1 MKFTLLG
8 SGCVR
13 CDLEHWGP
21 AQVLEVEG
29 DILLFDCGRGA
40 TMRLQQAGIPWPTIR
55 RVFFTHHHFDHNC
68 DFAYFFLTGWVLG
81 RNHPLEV
88 YGPRGTEAFCDTLL
102 GDVYKDDI
110 HSRRHHPSYTPHG
123 CEWVARDVLEDTW
136 TLEGK
141 GYRIRMIHVLHKS
154 HILDNLAFRVDADG
168 KSIVIAGDNVLC
180 ENLMELSEG
189 VDLLV
194 HECTF
199 PTERIE
205 QAKWGSFH
213 TSPRALGK
221 WAKERGVKRLMLKH
235 YAVQKGVAVAALAQ
249 EVRDE
254 FGDENL
260 LVGEDL
266 MTVEI

>member
-21 AQVLEVEG
+21 AQVLEVNGET
-29 DILLFDCGRGA
+29 LLFDCGRGA
-40 TMRLQQAGIPWPTIR
+40 TMRMQEAAIPWPTIR
-55 RVFFTHHHFDHNC
+55 KVFFTHHHYDHNC
-68 DFAYFFLTGWVLG
+68 DFAYFFLTSWVLG

-88 YGPRGTEAFCDTLL
+88 IGPRGTEAFCDGLL
-102 GDVYKDDI
+102 GNVYRDDI
-110 HSRRHHPSYTPHG
+110 NSRRFHPAYTEHG
-123 CEWVARDVLEDTW
+123 CEWTARDILEDEL
-136 TLEGK
+136 TLECD
-141 GYRIRMIHVLHKS
+141 GYTIRMIHTLHKS
-154 HILDNLAFRVDADG
+154 HILDNLAYRIDAGG
-168 KSIVIAGDNVLC
+168 KSVVIAGDNILC
-180 ENLMELSEG
+180 ENLMEMSEG

-205 QAKWGSFH
+205 KAKWGSFH

-221 WAKERGVKRLMLKH
+221 WAKERGVKKLMLKH
-235 YAVQKGVAVAALAQ
+235 YAIQKGVAVAPMAQ

-260 LVGEDL
+260 LVGEDF